1 MLLKLLWK
9 KLVLLRDIQWQSW
22 RMEERLKFL
31 RLLKLVKEFWW
42 NYHQRNITVV
52 QINNVSMSQI
62 KTQNFAYFLLIVENH
77 IWIALPEKMS
87 RSSYSQKLSSLKA
100 AAMAKIAGVASADD
114 NDDDDIPPP
123 PPPEDTKFEN
133 DFLFFFRCVNFH
145 MSFWHSNRPARRSQL
160 SKDTTSEHVSSN
172 GHQLL
177 QSDKGRSAPHVT
189 CNLKNRVVVVVF
201 SSSKSFQ
208 T

>member
-1 MLLKLLWK
+1 M
-9 KLVLLRDIQWQSW
+9 
-22 RMEERLKFL
+22 
-31 RLLKLVKEFWW
+31 
-42 NYHQRNITVV
+42 

-62 KTQNFAYFLLIVENH
+62 NNQILLIFPVICSENRQ
-77 IWIALPEKMS
+77 LNRTPVFVVGKMS

-145 MSFWHSNRPARRSQL
+145 MSF
-160 SKDTTSEHVSSN
+160 
-172 GHQLL
+172 
-177 QSDKGRSAPHVT
+177 
-189 CNLKNRVVVVVF
+189 
-201 SSSKSFQ
+201 
-208 T
+208 